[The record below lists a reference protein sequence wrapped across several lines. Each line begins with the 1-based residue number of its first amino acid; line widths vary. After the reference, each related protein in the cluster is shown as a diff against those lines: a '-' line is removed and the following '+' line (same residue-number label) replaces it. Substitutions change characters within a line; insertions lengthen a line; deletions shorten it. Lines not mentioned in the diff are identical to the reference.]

1 MCVCYENKKKL
12 FFATQKVIINIFLPT
27 HPPHIAVLR
36 DKMGKKIAPY
46 KMDFKACVRYFLK
59 IHYTSNLIT

>member
-27 HPPHIAVLR
+27 HSPHIAVLR
-36 DKMGKKIAPY
+36 DKMGK
-46 KMDFKACVRYFLK
+46 
-59 IHYTSNLIT
+59 